1 MSSSLVLMLKKG
13 SGGLRYLE
21 KSALHSLDSTASAVI
36 QKRQT
41 YKIVQN
47 NVGILHAVRG
57 HGKLCSDILIQCQ
70 LKISIF
76 IQSLSQYFYNL
87 SVNISTVSQ
96 SIFLQALS
104 QYFSSLS
111 VKTVLLQSLSQYF
124 YCLSVNISE
133 VSLSIFPQSL
143 SQYFYIGLGTEFRS
157 EKIPRN
163 RLGTASVIPRK
174 KVLIPRHSEFRGRA
188 HSEARNGT
196 ERKNK
201 FSLNSQNNFNN
212 MICPYLESILSYTF
226 INFKIR

>member
-96 SIFLQALS
+96 STFLQAHS
-104 QYFSSLS
+104 QYFSSHS
-111 VKTVLLQSLSQYF
+111 VNISLVSQSIFLQSLSQY
-124 YCLSVNISE
+124 CISA
-133 VSLSIFPQSL
+133 VSQWQSIISH
-143 SQYFYIGLGTEFRS
+143 YIVRKIGT
-157 EKIPRN
+157 
-163 RLGTASVIPRK
+163 
-174 KVLIPRHSEFRGRA
+174 
-188 HSEARNGT
+188 
-196 ERKNK
+196 
-201 FSLNSQNNFNN
+201 
-212 MICPYLESILSYTF
+212 
-226 INFKIR
+226 